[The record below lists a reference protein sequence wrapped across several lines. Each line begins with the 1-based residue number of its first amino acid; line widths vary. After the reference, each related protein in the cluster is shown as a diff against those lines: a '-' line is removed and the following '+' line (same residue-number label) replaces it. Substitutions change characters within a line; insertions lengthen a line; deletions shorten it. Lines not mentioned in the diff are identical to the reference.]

1 MDRTIDRAEA
11 RDVAPAQ
18 VRAVDPAA
26 GVEGRAALQS
36 IDLAEVLDRQRLGRP
51 LLIIIALCVLV
62 TLADGYNI
70 SAAGFAAPGI
80 VKDWHLSRAA
90 LGPLFSSAL
99 LAGLIGPS
107 LFGTLAGRFGR
118 RRTILAATILFGIF
132 GLLCAACRSLGPIVV
147 CRFFAGVGMS
157 GALAVTVANINEFA
171 PRRLRATFVT
181 LIFSGT
187 TFGSGAIGFVAPY
200 LAGQF
205 GWQGI
210 FVFGGVAA
218 LLSAT
223 LVFAFLPESP
233 KYLCLRAARLE
244 RAAGNE
250 GPAQY
255 AELASLL
262 RSLDPRFV
270 FPTGTRF
277 VQSDEANPSRTGY
290 RPFFAGPL
298 LLLTPLLWLVS
309 FVGQIVFHSFN
320 NWLPTLLTDS
330 GLPYS
335 RAAAAVMVFQ
345 FAGTLGGW
353 VIMRPLDR
361 YGMWPCAVLYL
372 LSIPVVAC
380 LGIPGISQMT
390 LLLLCASA
398 GFCVIGLH
406 FAQVFCVSSIYPTA
420 IRALG
425 VGLFMLFARAGGSLG
440 PYLVSVLS
448 ARGVPVG
455 RLFVL
460 GTVPLA
466 IGAVAAICITLVYQT
481 HFHVKYK

>member
-1 MDRTIDRAEA
+1 MDRT
-11 RDVAPAQ
+11 
-18 VRAVDPAA
+18 
-26 GVEGRAALQS
+26 
-36 IDLAEVLDRQRLGRP
+36 IDLAEVLDRQRFGRP
-51 LLIIIALCVLV
+51 LLTVIVLCALV

-80 VKDWHLSRAA
+80 IKDWGLSRAS

-99 LAGLIGPS
+99 LAGFIGPA
-107 LFGTLAGRFGR
+107 LFGSLAGRFGR
-118 RRTILAATILFGIF
+118 RRTILAATVLFGTF
-132 GLLCAACRSLGPIVV
+132 GLLCAACHSLVPMVM
-147 CRFFAGVGMS
+147 CRFVAGTGMS
-157 GALAVTVANINEFA
+157 GALAVTVANISEFA

-187 TFGSGAIGFVAPY
+187 TFGSGAIGLVAPY
-200 LAGQF
+200 LAGHF
-205 GWQGI
+205 NWQGI
-210 FVFGGVAA
+210 FVFGGLLT
-218 LLSAT
+218 LLSAA
-223 LVFAFLPESP
+223 LVFLFLPESP
-233 KYLCLRAARLE
+233 KYLCLRATRHD
-244 RAAGNE
+244 
-250 GPAQY
+250 
-255 AELASLL
+255 ELASLL
-262 RSLDPRFV
+262 RRLDPSFV
-270 FPTGTRF
+270 FPAGTHF
-277 VQSDEANPSRTGY
+277 VQSDEANPPRVTY

-309 FVGQIVFHSFN
+309 FVGQVVFHSFN

-335 RAAAAVMVFQ
+335 RAAAAVMLFQ
-345 FAGTLGGW
+345 FAGTIGGW

-361 YGMWPCAVLYL
+361 YGMWPCALLYL

-380 LGIPGISQMT
+380 LGVPGITETT
-390 LLLLCASA
+390 LMLLCALA

-406 FAQVFCVSSIYPTA
+406 FAQVFCVSNIYPTA

-448 ARGVPVG
+448 ARHVRVG

-460 GTVPLA
+460 GTIPLA
-466 IGAVAAICITLVYQT
+466 IGTVAAICITLVYQA
-481 HFHVKYK
+481 HFHMKNKAPPPPSYLPLESEGRTGWS

>member
-1 MDRTIDRAEA
+1 MERT
-11 RDVAPAQ
+11 
-18 VRAVDPAA
+18 
-26 GVEGRAALQS
+26 

-51 LLIIIALCVLV
+51 LLTVIVLCALV

-80 VKDWHLSRAA
+80 VEDWGLSRAS

-99 LAGLIGPS
+99 LAGFIGPA

-118 RRTILAATILFGIF
+118 RRTLLAATVLFGVF
-132 GLLCAACRSLGPIVV
+132 GLLCAACHSLIPMVT
-147 CRFFAGVGMS
+147 CRFVAGVGMS
-157 GALAVTVANINEFA
+157 GALAVTVANISEFA

-187 TFGSGAIGFVAPY
+187 TFGSGAIGLVAPY
-200 LAGQF
+200 LGARC

-210 FVFGGVAA
+210 FVFGGVLA
-218 LLSAT
+218 LLSAA
-223 LVFAFLPESP
+223 LVCAFLPESP
-233 KYLCLRAARLE
+233 KYLCLRATHR
-244 RAAGNE
+244 
-250 GPAQY
+250 
-255 AELASLL
+255 ELASSL
-262 RSLDPRFV
+262 RRLDPRFV
-270 FPTGTRF
+270 FPPGTRF
-277 VQSDEANPSRTGY
+277 VQSDEANPARVTY

-298 LLLTPLLWLVS
+298 LLLTPLLWLMS
-309 FVGQIVFHSFN
+309 FVGQVVFHSFN

-330 GLPYS
+330 GLPYA
-335 RAAAAVMVFQ
+335 RAAAAVMLFQ

-361 YGMWPCAVLYL
+361 YGMWPCALLYL

-380 LGIPGISQMT
+380 LGLPGVTASM
-390 LLLLCASA
+390 LMLLCALA
-398 GFCVIGLH
+398 GFCVVGLH
-406 FAQVFCVSSIYPTA
+406 FAQVFCVSNIYPTA

-440 PYLVSVLS
+440 PYLVGVLS
-448 ARGVPVG
+448 GRGVPIG

-460 GTVPLA
+460 GTIPLA
-466 IGAVAAICITLVYQT
+466 IGTVAAICITLVYRG
-481 HFHVKYK
+481 HFYMKSKSPPLLSCPPLESDARTG

>member
-1 MDRTIDRAEA
+1 MDHTIN
-11 RDVAPAQ
+11 
-18 VRAVDPAA
+18 
-26 GVEGRAALQS
+26 
-36 IDLAEVLDRQRLGRP
+36 LAEVLDRQRLGRP
-51 LLIIIALCVLV
+51 LATVIVLCVLV

-80 VKDWHLSRAA
+80 VKDWGLSRAL

-99 LAGLIGPS
+99 LAGFIGPA

-118 RRTILAATILFGIF
+118 RRTILAATLLFGVF
-132 GLLCAACRSLGPIVV
+132 GVLCGLCRSLLPLVA
-147 CRFFAGVGMS
+147 CRFVAGMGMS
-157 GALAVTVANINEFA
+157 GALAVTVANISEFA

-181 LIFSGT
+181 IIFSGT
-187 TFGSGAIGFVAPY
+187 TFGSGAIGLVAPY
-200 LAGQF
+200 LAGHF

-210 FVFGGVAA
+210 FVFGGLLS
-218 LLSAT
+218 LLSAA
-223 LVFAFLPESP
+223 LVFGFLPESP
-233 KYLCLRAARLE
+233 KYLCLQPTRH
-244 RAAGNE
+244 
-250 GPAQY
+250 

-262 RSLDPRFV
+262 RRLDPQAV
-270 FPTGTRF
+270 FPSDTRF
-277 VQSDEANPSRTGY
+277 VQRDEENPPRVTY
-290 RPFFAGPL
+290 KPFFAGPL

-309 FVGQIVFHSFN
+309 FVGQVVFHSFN

-330 GLPYS
+330 GLPYA
-335 RAAAAVMVFQ
+335 RAAAAVVVFQ
-345 FAGTLGGW
+345 FVGTLGGW

-380 LGIPGISQMT
+380 LGLPGLSEAM
-390 LLLLCASA
+390 LMLLCALA
-398 GFCVIGLH
+398 GFCVLGMH
-406 FAQVFCVSSIYPTA
+406 FAQVFCVSNIYPTA

-448 ARGVPVG
+448 ARGVPSG

-460 GTVPLA
+460 GTIPLS
-466 IGAVAAICITLVYQT
+466 IGAVAAIVITLIYRT
-481 HFHVKYK
+481 HFHLKSEPQPQPQVSWQK

>member
-1 MDRTIDRAEA
+1 MDRT
-11 RDVAPAQ
+11 
-18 VRAVDPAA
+18 
-26 GVEGRAALQS
+26 

-51 LLIIIALCVLV
+51 LLTIIVLCVLV

-80 VKDWHLSRAA
+80 VKDWGLSRAS

-99 LAGLIGPS
+99 LAGFIGPA

-118 RRTILAATILFGIF
+118 RITILAATVLFGVF
-132 GLLCAACRSLGPIVV
+132 GLFCAACHALIPIVL
-147 CRFFAGVGMS
+147 CRFVAGMGMS
-157 GALAVTVANINEFA
+157 GALAVTVANISEFA

-187 TFGSGAIGFVAPY
+187 TFGSGAIGLVAPY
-200 LAGQF
+200 LAGHF

-210 FVFGGVAA
+210 FAFGGVVT
-218 LLSAT
+218 LLSSA
-223 LVFAFLPESP
+223 LVWLFLPESP
-233 KYLCLRAARLE
+233 KYLCLRATRHEDL
-244 RAAGNE
+244 AA
-250 GPAQY
+250 
-255 AELASLL
+255 LL
-262 RSLDPRFV
+262 RRLDPHLD
-270 FPTGTRF
+270 FPTGTHF
-277 VQSDEANPSRTGY
+277 VQSDEVNPPRVTY

-298 LLLTPLLWLVS
+298 LWLTPLLWLVC
-309 FVGQIVFHSFN
+309 FLGQVVFHSFN

-335 RAAAAVMVFQ
+335 RAAAAVAVFQ
-345 FAGTLGGW
+345 FVGTLGGW

-361 YGMWPCAVLYL
+361 YGMWPCALLYV

-380 LGIPGISQMT
+380 LGLPGISETM
-390 LLLLCASA
+390 LMLLCALA
-398 GFCVIGLH
+398 GFCILGMH
-406 FAQVFCVSSIYPTA
+406 FAQVFCVSNIYPTA

-425 VGLFMLFARAGGSLG
+425 VGLFMLAARAGGSLG

-455 RLFVL
+455 KLFQYATIPL
-460 GTVPLA
+460 G
-466 IGAVAAICITLVYQT
+466 IGAVAAIAITLIYNT
-481 HFHVKYK
+481 HFHSKSCQKESHCASRSGSDSNSGSPQPRGVPSSTTRA